1 METTLDK
8 FGRIIIPKQIRDH
21 LGLKTGEILE
31 VEELENKVLLKP
43 VKEESSLRVKE
54 GLIVFSGTSIGDVAE
69 TVRTLRTERINEIIR
84 SMKKRE

>member
-1 METTLDK
+1 
-8 FGRIIIPKQIRDH
+8 
-21 LGLKTGEILE
+21 

-43 VKEESSLRVKE
+43 VKEESSLKAKE
-54 GLIVFSGTSIGDVAE
+54 GVIVFSGISIGDVAE

>member
-21 LGLKTGEILE
+21 LGLKAGEILQ

>member
-8 FGRIIIPKQIRDH
+8 FGRIIIPKQIRDR

-43 VKEESSLRVKE
+43 VKEESSLKVKE
-54 GLIVFSGTSIGDVAE
+54 GVIVFSGISIGDVSEA
-69 TVRTLRTERINEIIR
+69 VRTLRTERINEIIR